1 MGLLGSQST
10 GPAGACNVRAV
21 AGDVVDILAGLALF
35 ADLGRPQLESV
46 AHTFEEEM
54 FQEGQRILRQ
64 GFAGSNFYVI
74 LDGEAAVRVD
84 GRDLATLG
92 RGDFFGEVSVLLGEA
107 PTADVVAMRS
117 MRCLVLPGAEVEP
130 FLTSHPKVL
139 FRMLQAEA
147 RRLRAT
153 IQWQS

>member
-1 MGLLGSQST
+1 M
-10 GPAGACNVRAV
+10 
-21 AGDVVDILAGLALF
+21 AGDVADILAGLALF

-74 LDGEAAVRVD
+74 LDGEASVRVD
-84 GRDLATLG
+84 GRDLAMLG
-92 RGDFFGEVSVLLGEA
+92 RGDFFGEVSVLLGEP
-107 PTADVVAMRS
+107 PTADVVATRP

>member
-1 MGLLGSQST
+1 
-10 GPAGACNVRAV
+10 V

-92 RGDFFGEVSVLLGEA
+92 RGDFFGEVSVLLGEP
-107 PTADVVAMRS
+107 PTADVVATRPL
-117 MRCLVLPGAEVEP
+117 RCLVLPGAEVEP